1 MVGADRV
8 RDVPKSLRT
17 GFTLVELL
25 VVIAIIG
32 LLIALLL
39 PAVQAA
45 RESARRMNC
54 SSNLRQL
61 GLASAQFHDTFRRY
75 PPGYLGVQPH
85 SYVPC
90 RANTPAQYVG
100 TLPFLLP
107 IWRLAPS
114 TTVSVVTSPIFS
126 KCPSL
131 RPGPGGPCRVRRI
144 RATCGIPSR
153 TQRSQVMTPG

>member
-25 VVIAIIG
+25 VVISIIG

-90 RANTPAQYVG
+90 QATRPLSTSA
-100 TLPFLLP
+100 LCRFCFP
-107 IWRLAPS
+107 IWRQALS
-114 TTVSVVTSPIFS
+114 TTASVVTLPIFS
-126 KCPSL
+126 K
-131 RPGPGGPCRVRRI
+131 
-144 RATCGIPSR
+144 
-153 TQRSQVMTPG
+153 